1 MALFKRIMIDNRED
15 LQRLRTWLGEQSV
28 PRLVGWLVE
37 AGFAHHPFLVAMT
50 AAWGAG
56 AGESWNAGP
65 VREAIRRLSEP
76 PKCATWRE
84 SDAIGNQVAPIGCL
98 LRHVLEER
106 HAADA
111 VELAEYALE
120 RIAELSMAV
129 QDSEGWSVPL
139 LDEVGEV
146 HRKACVE
153 ARPDAALLARRW
165 MSFRNRWSFPVFDR
179 FPASYEQILG
189 TEGLNEWQLGG
200 QG

>member
-1 MALFKRIMIDNRED
+1 MIQDRED
-15 LQRLRTWLGEQSV
+15 LQRLRTWLGEQPV
-28 PRLVGWLVE
+28 PRLVEWLVE
-37 AGFAHHPFLVAMT
+37 AGFAHRPFLVAMT

-65 VREAIRRLSEP
+65 VREAICGLTEP
-76 PKCATWRE
+76 PKRTTWRE

-153 ARPDAALLARRW
+153 ARPDVAFLVRRW
-165 MSFRNRWSFPVFDR
+165 KGFQRRWCFPVFDR
-179 FPASYEQILG
+179 FPATYEQILG
-189 TEGLNEWQLGG
+189 TEGLNEWLLGG
-200 QG
+200 